1 VKLWRWATL
10 LLAALSLTMESAH
23 LLELPQ
29 KLQYSAELY
38 SAVNTT
44 MYRYFAIVG
53 GVYQVGSIVAAWVLV
68 YLLRGRGKAFAWT
81 LAGALCLLAAFG
93 AWLAIVA
100 PVNGEI
106 ARALAASPSSVP
118 ELWMR
123 LRLRWEGGHAV
134 GFALQLLGLGLLL
147 WSVVRETGATAA
159 RSATGEAG
167 ASPRSP

>member
-1 VKLWRWATL
+1 VKFWRWSTL

-23 LLELPQ
+23 VLELPQ
-29 KLQYSAELY
+29 KLQYGAELY

-53 GVYQVGSIVAAWVLV
+53 GVYQIGAIGAAWVLV
-68 YLLRGRGKAFAWT
+68 YLLRGRGEAFAWT

-93 AWLAIVA
+93 AWVAIVA

-118 ELWMR
+118 ALWMQ
-123 LRLRWEGGHAV
+123 LRLRWEGGHAA
-134 GFALQLLGLGLLL
+134 GFALQVLGLGLLL
-147 WSVVRETGATAA
+147 WSVVRETGATAG

-167 ASPRSP
+167 ASRRSP

>member
-1 VKLWRWATL
+1 MSVASNLPRPEGTRSIAFARWLTL

-23 LLELPQ
+23 VLELPQ

-53 GVYQVGSIVAAWVLV
+53 GVYQIGAIVASWVLV
-68 YLLRGRGKAFAWT
+68 YLLRGRGRAFAWT

-118 ELWMR
+118 ELWMQ
-123 LRLRWEGGHAV
+123 LRSRWEGGHAA
-134 GFALQLLGLGLLL
+134 GFALQLLGLGLLF
-147 WSVVRETGATAA
+147 WSVVREAA
-159 RSATGEAG
+159 A
-167 ASPRSP
+167 